1 MNDFER
7 IATSRGGGGN
17 AITLFL
23 GLFLLVL
30 AFFILLVSISTIE
43 NVKSKEVMNSL
54 TSTFSDLVTP
64 VTDPTDFV
72 SMQGE
77 ILSPEVFQDRIAGVF
92 SANVAVDHIRVIQPG
107 RVMRIDLQALE
118 LFVDGSAN
126 IRPGHIDLI
135 DRIVASLSAN
145 PKGIRYEMAFLIGS
159 TMPDSID
166 LPTSQTLEIS
176 RAGNFARILIE
187 RGAPPNAISVGIRD
201 GAATDVTIHFYTR
214 DEDLARLN
222 FGKEESAKK
231 EITYDNETPVSSPGS
246 SSISSTIIKLAPIES
261 DPMAKP
267 GRKEP

>member
-7 IATSRGGGGN
+7 MATAKGGGGN

-77 ILSPEVFQDRIAGVF
+77 ILSPEVFQERIASVF
-92 SANVAVDHIRVIQPG
+92 STDIAVDRIRVIQPG
-107 RVMRIDLQALE
+107 RVMRVDLQALE
-118 LFVDGSAN
+118 LFVDRTAT
-126 IRPGHIDLI
+126 IRPGHNGLI

-159 TMPDSID
+159 TTPESVD

-176 RAGNFARILIE
+176 RAGNFARTLIE

-201 GAATDVTIHFYTR
+201 GAATDITIHFYTR

-222 FGKEESAKK
+222 FEKELPAKK
-231 EITYDNETPVSSPGS
+231 EITYDDDIPVSPPES
-246 SSISSTIIKLAPIES
+246 SSIPSTVIELEPVES
-261 DPMAKP
+261 DPLAKP
-267 GRKEP
+267 EREAP